1 MTTTISGENNGGT
14 ITWQGFDYGW
24 RGEPHRLSRL
34 GSHLDSFALQ
44 AEGRTVH
51 ARYISDFGVGNVN
64 DTGDAIT
71 GVSSLIFQPL
81 FFVHGFQTKTMS
93 AELGKVSTA
102 SDEAVSVQL
111 PGPGDLVAMP
121 LLRGFDIAVTNF
133 PSGFQTRGFGV
144 QLIPGPLS
152 GNALRFTPSF
162 TIHPERSPD
171 PLTRHPI
178 GGGPSVYEYS
188 MTAYFTVVAGPRRGI
203 HFTSSLPAS
212 PTAVVA
218 YQGPSQAQ
226 QQARAHIEGQG
237 GRAFDHAVVGVQG
250 FSWHLDD
257 FEGTHFDG
265 RYLRRIQCFMDEFSY
280 DPASGAASFTAH
292 LSFSNQGTAVFG
304 YNAEHELWAGL
315 IQFSSPI
322 ASTSKTLSN
331 VVRTAQGVEVIT
343 EFTD

>member
-1 MTTTISGENNGGT
+1 MATTISGHDNGGT
-14 ITWQGFDYGW
+14 IIWQGFDYGW
-24 RGEPHRLSRL
+24 RGEPHRLSRI

-44 AEGRTVH
+44 ADGRTVR

-64 DTGDAIT
+64 DTGDAISK
-71 GVSSLIFQPL
+71 VSGLVFQPL
-81 FFVHGFQTKTMS
+81 SFIHGFQTKKLS

-102 SDEAVSVQL
+102 SDEAVSVQV
-111 PGPGDLVAMP
+111 PGVGDLVATP

-144 QLIPGPLS
+144 QLIPHSLS
-152 GNALRFTPSF
+152 GNAFTFTPSF
-162 TIHPERSPD
+162 TIHAERSPD
-171 PLTRHPI
+171 PLTRHPLE
-178 GGGPSVYEYS
+178 GGPSFYEYS
-188 MTAYFTVVAGPRRGI
+188 MTAYFTVVAGPRRGL
-203 HFTSSLPAS
+203 HFTTSPATS

-226 QQARAHIEGQG
+226 QQTRSQIEGPG
-237 GRAFDHAVVGVQG
+237 GRAFSHAVAGVQG

-265 RYLRRIQCFMDEFSY
+265 RYLRRIQCFIDEFSY

-292 LSFSNQGTAVFG
+292 LSFSNQGTVVFG
-304 YNAEHELWAGL
+304 YNAVHSLWATL
-315 IQFSSPI
+315 IQFDSPV

-331 VVRTAQGVEVIT
+331 IVHTEQGVEAIT

>member
-1 MTTTISGENNGGT
+1 MTTTISGQNDGGT
-14 ITWQGFDYGW
+14 IVWQGFDYGW

-44 AEGRTVH
+44 PDGRTVR
-51 ARYISDFGVGNVN
+51 ARYISDFGVGNVA
-64 DTGDAIT
+64 T
-71 GVSSLIFQPL
+71 
-81 FFVHGFQTKTMS
+81 
-93 AELGKVSTA
+93 
-102 SDEAVSVQL
+102 
-111 PGPGDLVAMP
+111 P